1 MSMDKMH
8 SYGHSHIQTIDPILD
23 PLLSIEAYC
32 YVSIVTL

>member
-8 SYGHSHIQTIDPILD
+8 SHIQAIDPILD